1 MHSPSRFRDA
11 AHITLDLQTLFN
23 KHWLLQKF
31 LRNVKSTKVRK
42 NGITILLK
50 STCYYFFFSLFE
62 KSIILQIP
70 LENLVYIYKSTP
82 KYIILAWNQI
92 PEELR
97 RVLLPLSCA
106 VLQSAAVPSLGSVC
120 TLAGSYS
127 QLHFWEREKDF
138 DESPTV
144 SSSYL
149 FSLDHGV
156 FLTVSSHCQLRDD
169 NFNIFWN

>member
-1 MHSPSRFRDA
+1 M
-11 AHITLDLQTLFN
+11 I
-23 KHWLLQKF
+23 
-31 LRNVKSTKVRK
+31 
-42 NGITILLK
+42 
-50 STCYYFFFSLFE
+50 FSFWE
-62 KSIILQIP
+62 IHNPTDP
-70 LENLVYIYKSTP
+70 LEKLTYTYKSTP

-97 RVLLPLSCA
+97 RVLLPLSYV

-169 NFNIFWN
+169 NFNIFQN